1 MLIKRITVFCASSRM
16 IDSKYFQAARKLAEV
31 LTENNITAVYGG
43 GAVGLMGVLADYM
56 LSNGGSI
63 EGVIPQ
69 FMMKVEWGH
78 QGVKKMIIT
87 KDMHERKRLLIKNV
101 DAVVALPGG
110 SGTLEELLEVI
121 SLKRLG
127 KFIKPVIIINTAG
140 FYDPLVILLNR
151 MVEENFM
158 RQDHL
163 KMWKVIKDPAELIEA
178 IYSSETWDE
187 NAINTAGV

>member
-1 MLIKRITVFCASSRM
+1 MKIKRITVFCASSRM
-16 IDSKYFQAARKLAEV
+16 IDSKYFEAARQLAEL
-31 LTENNITAVYGG
+31 LTKNNITAVYGG
-43 GAVGLMGVLADYM
+43 GAVGLMGALADYM
-56 LSNGGSI
+56 LQNGGSI

-78 QGVKKMIIT
+78 PLVKKMIIT
-87 KDMHERKRLLIKNV
+87 KDMHERKKILIDDV

-127 KFIKPVIIINTAG
+127 KFVKPIIIVNTAG
-140 FYDPLVILLNR
+140 FYDPLVVLLNR

-158 RQDHL
+158 RPDHL
-163 KMWKVIKDPAELIEA
+163 KIWSVINHPSELIEA
-178 IYSSETWDE
+178 IHSSEAWDE

>member
-1 MLIKRITVFCASSRM
+1 MIKRITVFCASSRM
-16 IDSKYFQAARKLAEV
+16 VDSKYFESARQLAEV
-31 LTENNITAVYGG
+31 LIKNNITAVYGG

-56 LSNGGSI
+56 LQHGGVI

-78 QGVKKMIIT
+78 PGVKKMIIT
-87 KDMHERKRLLIKNV
+87 SDMHERKRLLIDNV

-140 FYDPLVILLNR
+140 FYDPLVALLNR
-151 MVEENFM
+151 MVEERFM

-163 KMWKVIKDPAELIEA
+163 KMWKVISNPAELMEA
-178 IYSSETWDE
+178 IYSSDTWDE

>member
-1 MLIKRITVFCASSRM
+1 MIKRITVFCASSRM
-16 IDSKYFQAARKLAEV
+16 IDSKYFEAARQLAEV
-31 LTENNITAVYGG
+31 LTKNNITAVYGG
-43 GAVGLMGVLADYM
+43 GAVGLMGALADYM
-56 LSNGGSI
+56 LQNGGNI
-63 EGVIPQ
+63 AGVIPQ

-78 QGVKKMIIT
+78 PGVKRMIIT
-87 KDMHERKRLLIKNV
+87 KDMHERKRILIDGV

-127 KFIKPVIIINTAG
+127 KFIRPVIIINTAG
-140 FYDPLVILLNR
+140 FYDPLVVLLNK

-158 RQDHL
+158 RLDHL
-163 KMWKVIKDPAELIEA
+163 KMWTVINHPSELIEA
-178 IYSSETWDE
+178 IHCSEAWDE

>member
-1 MLIKRITVFCASSRM
+1 MKIKRITVFCASSRM
-16 IDSKYFQAARKLAEV
+16 IDSKYFEAARKLADI
-31 LTENNITAVYGG
+31 LTKNSITAVYGG
-43 GAVGLMGVLADYM
+43 GAVGLMGALADYM
-56 LSNGGSI
+56 LDNGGSI

-78 QGVKKMIIT
+78 PGVKKMIIT
-87 KDMHERKRLLIKNV
+87 KDMHERKRYLIEDV
-101 DAVVALPGG
+101 DAVAALPGG

-127 KFIKPVIIINTAG
+127 KFLKPIIIINTAG
-140 FYDPLVILLNR
+140 FYDPLVVLLNK

-158 RQDHL
+158 RRDHL
-163 KMWKVIKDPAELIEA
+163 KMWNVINEPSQLIEA
-178 IYSSETWDE
+178 IQNSETWDE

>member
-1 MLIKRITVFCASSRM
+1 MIKRITVFCASSRM
-16 IDSKYFQAARKLAEV
+16 IDSRYFEAARHLAEV
-31 LTENNITAVYGG
+31 LIKNNITAVYGG
-43 GAVGLMGVLADYM
+43 GAVGLMGVLANHM
-56 LSNGGSI
+56 LQNGGSI

-78 QGVKKMIIT
+78 PGVKKMIIT
-87 KDMHERKRLLIKNV
+87 KDMHERKRLLIEDVN
-101 DAVVALPGG
+101 AVVALPGG

-127 KFIKPVIIINTAG
+127 KFLQPVIIINTAG
-140 FYDPLVILLNR
+140 FYDPLVVLLNK

-163 KMWKVIKDPAELIEA
+163 KMWKVISDPSELMEA
-178 IYSSETWDE
+178 IHSSETWDE
-187 NAINTAGV
+187 GAINTAGV

>member
-1 MLIKRITVFCASSRM
+1 MKLKRITVFCASSRM
-16 IDSKYFQAARKLAEV
+16 IDRKYFEAAKQLADV
-31 LTENNITAVYGG
+31 LSENHITAVYGG
-43 GAVGLMGVLADYM
+43 GAVGLMGTLADQM
-56 LSNGGSI
+56 LKAGGHI
-63 EGVIPQ
+63 TGVIPQ

-78 QGVKKMIIT
+78 PGVTEMIVT
-87 KDMHERKRLLIKNV
+87 KDMHERKKLLINNV

-140 FYDPLVILLNR
+140 FYDSLVSLLNK

-158 RQDHL
+158 RQEHL
-163 KMWKVIKDPAELIEA
+163 NMWKIINNPDELINA
-178 IYSSETWDE
+178 IYTSESWSED
-187 NAINTAGV
+187 AINTAGV

>member
-1 MLIKRITVFCASSRM
+1 MIKRITVFCASSRM
-16 IDSKYFQAARKLAEV
+16 IDSKYFEAARQLAEV
-31 LTENNITAVYGG
+31 LTKNNITAVYGG
-43 GAVGLMGVLADYM
+43 GAVGLMGALADYM
-56 LSNGGSI
+56 LQNGGNI
-63 EGVIPQ
+63 AGVIPQ

-78 QGVKKMIIT
+78 PGVKKMIIT
-87 KDMHERKRLLIKNV
+87 KDMHERKRILIDGV

-127 KFIKPVIIINTAG
+127 KFIRPVIIINTAG
-140 FYDPLVILLNR
+140 FYDPLVVLLNK

-158 RQDHL
+158 RLDHL
-163 KMWKVIKDPAELIEA
+163 KMWTVINHPSELIEA
-178 IYSSETWDE
+178 IHCSEAWDE

>member
-1 MLIKRITVFCASSRM
+1 MILKKITVFCASSRM
-16 IDSKYFQAARKLAEV
+16 IHATYFEAARQLAEV
-31 LTENNITAVYGG
+31 LTKNGITAVYGG
-43 GAVGLMGVLADYM
+43 GSVGLMGALADFM
-56 LSNGGSI
+56 IENGGSI
-63 EGVIPQ
+63 VGIIPQ

-78 QGVKKMIIT
+78 PGVKKMIIT
-87 KDMHERKRLLIKNV
+87 RDMHERKKLLIDDV

-127 KFIKPVIIINTAG
+127 KFLKPIIIINTAG
-140 FYDPLVILLNR
+140 FYDPLVILLNK

-163 KMWKVIKDPAELIEA
+163 KMWKIINNPSELLDA
-178 IYSSETWDE
+178 IQSSETWDE

>member
-16 IDSKYFQAARKLAEV
+16 IHSKYFEAARQLAQV
-31 LTENNITAVYGG
+31 LTENHITAVYGG
-43 GAVGLMGVLADYM
+43 GSVGLMGALADYM
-56 LSNGGSI
+56 LENGGSI
-63 EGVIPQ
+63 TGVIPH

-78 QGVKKMIIT
+78 PGVKRMIIT
-87 KDMHERKRLLIKNV
+87 KDMHERKRILIDGV

-127 KFIKPVIIINTAG
+127 KFIKPVIIINTSG
-140 FYDPLVILLNR
+140 FYDPLVILLNK

-163 KMWKVIKDPAELIEA
+163 KMWSVINHPSQLIEA
-178 IYSSETWDE
+178 IHNSEAWDE

>member
-1 MLIKRITVFCASSRM
+1 
-16 IDSKYFQAARKLAEV
+16 
-31 LTENNITAVYGG
+31 
-43 GAVGLMGVLADYM
+43 
-56 LSNGGSI
+56 
-63 EGVIPQ
+63 
-69 FMMKVEWGH
+69 
-78 QGVKKMIIT
+78 MIIT
-87 KDMHERKRLLIKNV
+87 KDMHERKRILIDGV

-127 KFIKPVIIINTAG
+127 KFIRPVIIINTAG
-140 FYDPLVILLNR
+140 FYDPLVVLLNK

-163 KMWKVIKDPAELIEA
+163 KMWKVISDPSELMEA
-178 IYSSETWDE
+178 IHSSEAWDE

>member
-1 MLIKRITVFCASSRM
+1 MMIKRITVFCASSRM
-16 IDSKYFQAARKLAEV
+16 IDSKYFEAARQLAEV
-31 LTENNITAVYGG
+31 LTKNNITAVYGG
-43 GAVGLMGVLADYM
+43 GAVGLMGALADYM
-56 LSNGGSI
+56 LQNGGSI
-63 EGVIPQ
+63 TGVIPQ

-78 QGVKKMIIT
+78 PGVKKMIIT
-87 KDMHERKRLLIKNV
+87 KDMHERKRILIDDV

-127 KFIKPVIIINTAG
+127 KFVKPVIIINTAG
-140 FYDPLVILLNR
+140 FYDPLVVLLNK
-151 MVEENFM
+151 MVKENFM

-163 KMWKVIKDPAELIEA
+163 KMWKVISDPSELMEA
-178 IYSSETWDE
+178 IHSSETWDE

>member
-1 MLIKRITVFCASSRM
+1 MMIKRITVFCASSRM
-16 IDSKYFQAARKLAEV
+16 IDSKYFEAARQLAEV
-31 LTENNITAVYGG
+31 LTKNNITAVYGG
-43 GAVGLMGVLADYM
+43 GAVGLMGALADCM
-56 LSNGGSI
+56 LQNGGSI
-63 EGVIPQ
+63 AGVIPQ

-78 QGVKKMIIT
+78 PGVKKMIIT
-87 KDMHERKRLLIKNV
+87 KDMHERKRILIDGV

-127 KFIKPVIIINTAG
+127 KFIRPVIIINTAG
-140 FYDPLVILLNR
+140 FYDPLVVLLNK

-163 KMWKVIKDPAELIEA
+163 KMWKVISDPSELMEA
-178 IYSSETWDE
+178 IHSSEAWDE

>member
-1 MLIKRITVFCASSRM
+1 MIKRITVFCASSRM
-16 IDSKYFQAARKLAEV
+16 IDSKYFEAARQLAEV
-31 LTENNITAVYGG
+31 LTKNNITAVYGG
-43 GAVGLMGVLADYM
+43 GAVGLMGALADYM
-56 LSNGGSI
+56 LQNGGNI
-63 EGVIPQ
+63 AGVIPQ

-78 QGVKKMIIT
+78 PGVKRMIIT
-87 KDMHERKRLLIKNV
+87 KDMHERKRILIDGV

-127 KFIKPVIIINTAG
+127 KFIRPVIIINTAG
-140 FYDPLVILLNR
+140 FYDPLVVLLNK

-158 RQDHL
+158 RLDHL
-163 KMWKVIKDPAELIEA
+163 KMWTVINHPSELIEA
-178 IYSSETWDE
+178 IHSSEAWDE

>member
-1 MLIKRITVFCASSRM
+1 M
-16 IDSKYFQAARKLAEV
+16 IDSKYFEAARQLAEV
-31 LTENNITAVYGG
+31 LTKNNITAVYGG
-43 GAVGLMGVLADYM
+43 GAVGLMGALADCM
-56 LSNGGSI
+56 LQNGGSI
-63 EGVIPQ
+63 AGVIPQ

-78 QGVKKMIIT
+78 PGVKKMIIT
-87 KDMHERKRLLIKNV
+87 KDMHERKRILIDGV

-127 KFIKPVIIINTAG
+127 KFIRPVIIINTAG
-140 FYDPLVILLNR
+140 FYDPLVVLLNK

-163 KMWKVIKDPAELIEA
+163 KMWKVISDPSELMEA
-178 IYSSETWDE
+178 IHSSEAWDE